1 MNDSLSTK
9 TKMSHIRADPSSFQ
23 FGKGCDGKIG
33 GREDLTTCRQA
44 FDFSIS
50 NCASERLVVE
60 GCDLHM
66 VESGLIMAVPFPRNL
81 CMGWTNELTF

>member
-1 MNDSLSTK
+1 MRACSLNDSLSTK

-44 FDFSIS
+44 FDFSIPIMDPK
-50 NCASERLVVE
+50 NGVKK
-60 GCDLHM
+60 LH
-66 VESGLIMAVPFPRNL
+66 GRTD
-81 CMGWTNELTF
+81 G